1 MKKDLKKI
9 QLVSR
14 TPKVVLKPKEPIVE
28 YVPEPT
34 PLKITEE
41 LKMESNPQYDHYIF
55 LKDCIRDIIYYIMHA
70 TKDDINK
77 ILYSI
82 EVNNFIKE
90 YKFDK
95 EVHRKIRD
103 DIKPIFYPMLN
114 SSSNYFSKYFIKD
127 LPTIIDEVMNEFVL
141 ENLKDKGY
149 EKLILNELH
158 NFVNYRKTTIK
169 ILPKSSF
176 DTLHNIFLDI
186 KEEYTEQFILGK
198 KRFYS
203 KEDFN
208 LDPYTILKDDVL
220 YKIVYVV
227 PKIEYKKQKN
237 QKLSKV
243 NPRGLIAPVIF
254 GLDDKPVVTKVWNS
268 VAEINNKYKVEI
280 PLKCLVPIDCR
291 IKDNKV
297 IKMSN
302 KELVKCFSNLKM
314 FKDKLNK
321 KISLILFSITETY
334 YSRRSL

>member
-34 PLKITEE
+34 PLKITDE

-141 ENLKDKGY
+141 ENLKDKGGFY
-149 EKLILNELH
+149 V
-158 NFVNYRKTTIK
+158 NFG
-169 ILPKSSF
+169 
-176 DTLHNIFLDI
+176 
-186 KEEYTEQFILGK
+186 EGYT
-198 KRFYS
+198 
-203 KEDFN
+203 
-208 LDPYTILKDDVL
+208 
-220 YKIVYVV
+220 
-227 PKIEYKKQKN
+227 
-237 QKLSKV
+237 
-243 NPRGLIAPVIF
+243 
-254 GLDDKPVVTKVWNS
+254 
-268 VAEINNKYKVEI
+268 
-280 PLKCLVPIDCR
+280 
-291 IKDNKV
+291 
-297 IKMSN
+297 
-302 KELVKCFSNLKM
+302 
-314 FKDKLNK
+314 
-321 KISLILFSITETY
+321 
-334 YSRRSL
+334 